1 VFTITTLDREVVRI
15 GFLLNDL
22 ISGEL
27 VLEGFTLASMV
38 YIAFHSEAGSW
49 LNFTL
54 SSSTGVYDFE
64 ISPSYF
70 QLGSHEVYAIAI
82 GAAVPGTEMYFATL
96 TVVQD
101 YTVLTVGAALL
112 IVGCGI
118 MVIVRRR
125 RGETI

>member
-1 VFTITTLDREVVRI
+1 MFTIAMLNQDVVRV

-27 VLEGFTLASMV
+27 VLEGYTLASLV
-38 YIAFHSEAGSW
+38 YVAFHSESGSW

-54 SSSTGVYDFE
+54 SSSTGHYDFE
-64 ISPSYF
+64 VSPSYF

-82 GAAVPGTEMYFATL
+82 GQVVPGTSLNFATL
-96 TVVQD
+96 IVVQD
-101 YTVLTVGAALL
+101 YTVLTAGAAIL

-118 MVIVRRR
+118 IVIMRRR
-125 RGETI
+125 RGDMA